1 MIPDSHNYII
11 LISTFFS
18 FIFIK
23 NLLNQLLSHKIKFLD
38 NNCFINALFKFIDKK
53 NKIIYNILYIYI
65 YIYIFIYII
74 VKV

>member
-1 MIPDSHNYII
+1 MIPDSHNNII
-11 LISTFFS
+11 PISTFFS

-53 NKIIYNILYIYI
+53 IK
-65 YIYIFIYII
+65 
-74 VKV
+74 